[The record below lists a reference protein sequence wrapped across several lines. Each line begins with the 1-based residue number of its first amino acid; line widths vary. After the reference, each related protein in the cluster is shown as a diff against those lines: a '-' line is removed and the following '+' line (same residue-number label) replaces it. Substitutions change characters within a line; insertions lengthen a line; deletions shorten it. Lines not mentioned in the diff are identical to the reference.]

1 MTQADLDA
9 GHYANTACVDDGAG
23 GAAQQCA
30 TKNVPAVQGPTLSIT
45 KAATETSF
53 NAVGQVLHYTIV
65 ATNVGNTSLAAVTVT
80 DPGVSG
86 LTCTPANGSALAPGA
101 SMTCTATHLVTQADL
116 DAGQYANTACVDD
129 GLGGAAQQCA
139 SKDVPAVQGSTLS
152 VTKVAAESS
161 FDAVGQTLHYT
172 IVATNVGNTTLA
184 AVTVTDPG
192 VIGLSCVPANGS
204 GLAPGASMTCTATH
218 LVTQAD
224 LDAGHYANQACVD
237 DGPGGAARVCAS
249 RDVAGT
255 ATPAI
260 TLTKSAAPKTYEAV
274 GQVITY
280 TLVATN
286 TGTVTLSN
294 VSIADPKLGS
304 LTCTPAQPTTLAP
317 GAKLSCNGSHTIGQG
332 DLDAGHYA
340 NTATATGTSPTGG
353 VSITASEDVTATPP
367 PTPPVADANIQISP
381 SAATNPVGTN
391 HTLSGHVNVNAR
403 RGLRERARRDGDHL
417 HDHERWRGERDVCR
431 REHLHDP
438 GHERLL
444 QRRDQLHGSR
454 HDHGPGATD
463 VTVNGI
469 ALHRETDAAAT
480 NSAAA
485 TKSWADATART
496 DILNANGNV
505 VTTVQAGTIVH
516 DKAFVART
524 AATPASLANPTGT
537 VVFHR
542 YTTGDCTGTPTDQT
556 VTLTVGQSVDR
567 ESRTASRRRRTCP
580 TARTTGAM

>member
-1 MTQADLDA
+1 M
-9 GHYANTACVDDGAG
+9 
-23 GAAQQCA
+23 
-30 TKNVPAVQGPTLSIT
+30 
-45 KAATETSF
+45 
-53 NAVGQVLHYTIV
+53 
-65 ATNVGNTSLAAVTVT
+65 
-80 DPGVSG
+80 
-86 LTCTPANGSALAPGA
+86 
-101 SMTCTATHLVTQADL
+101 
-116 DAGQYANTACVDD
+116 
-129 GLGGAAQQCA
+129 
-139 SKDVPAVQGSTLS
+139 
-152 VTKVAAESS
+152 
-161 FDAVGQTLHYT
+161 
-172 IVATNVGNTTLA
+172 
-184 AVTVTDPG
+184 
-192 VIGLSCVPANGS
+192 
-204 GLAPGASMTCTATH
+204 
-218 LVTQAD
+218 TQAD

-237 DGPGGAARVCAS
+237 DGPGGAAGVCAS

-353 VSITASEDVTATPP
+353 VSVTASEDVTATPP

-391 HTLSGHVNVNAR
+391 HTLSGHVNVNVGA
-403 RGLRERARRDGDHL
+403 GFVNAPAGTVITFTITNAGGANATFVGASTCTIQDTS
-417 HDHERWRGERDVCR
+417 
-431 REHLHDP
+431 
-438 GHERLL
+438 
-444 QRRDQLHGSR
+444 GSCNIVISSTAAGTTTVR
-454 HDHGPGATD
+454 GATD

-496 DILNANGNV
+496 DILDANGNV
-505 VTTVQAGTIVH
+505 VTAVQAGTIVH

-542 YTTGDCTGTPTDQT
+542 FTTGDCTGTPTNQT
-556 VTLTVGQSVDR
+556 VTITVGNPSTAVSDGFAV
-567 ESRTASRRRRTCP
+567 TASMSYRADYSGDVTYPARAGACEPLVVSIPVSHPAIAIVKNPKLQTVAKGGTATFTITVTNTGDVALTNVRVVDALSPACGRTQVDIPALASMAPGAAVTYTCTRPNVQANFDNVAVATGTPP
-580 TARTTGAM
+580 TGPDVTASDTAPVKAAAQTPPKKKPVHKVVKKPKPKTKPKVTAHKKPKVTG